1 MGFVRW
7 MSIAVTVTTAVMA
20 VLIIGSGGYSSGT
33 KTGAGIALAAFA
45 LAWFTLGIRSQ
56 TSRLAAFAF
65 VTALVITVGVAVAF
79 MPVMATLQALAYP
92 LVWVISE
99 RTRNAI
105 ISNVALALSVGV
117 GSVIN
122 MGLSVEAL
130 LYSGTVTALSLI
142 FSLALGL
149 WITQISKL
157 SDQRHDLVL
166 ELQSTRN
173 ELAAISRD
181 AGVSSERERLAREIH
196 DTIAQDLTGLVLVAQ
211 RAQRELDNNNA
222 AGAAEQLELIED
234 SARAALA
241 EARALVTASAP
252 VGLTGD
258 GITSALTRLAARYSR
273 ETHLTVTVEAAGLP
287 AIARETEVVV
297 LRCAQEALANVR
309 KHANATRATI
319 LVTADEAGLAVTVTD
334 DGTGF
339 DPSTAHT
346 GFGLEGMSERLA
358 LVNGRLDVNSSP
370 AGTTVHAT
378 IPKEVFA

>member
-20 VLIIGSGGYSSGT
+20 VLIVGSGGYGSGS
-33 KTGAGIALAAFA
+33 KIGAGIALAAFA
-45 LAWFTLGIRSQ
+45 LAWFTLGIRARNS
-56 TSRLAAFAF
+56 TVMAIAYVS
-65 VTALVITVGVAVAF
+65 VLVITVGAAVAF
-79 MPVMATLQALAYP
+79 MPVMATLQSLAYP
-92 LVWVISE
+92 LVWVLAE

-105 ISNVALALSVGV
+105 IGNVALALSVGV
-117 GSVIN
+117 GFLIN
-122 MGLSVEAL
+122 MGLSPDAV
-130 LYSGTVTALSLI
+130 LYTTTIVALSLI

-149 WITQISKL
+149 WITQISRL
-157 SDQRHDLVL
+157 SEQRHDLVL
-166 ELQSTRN
+166 ELQSTRD

-181 AGVSSERERLAREIH
+181 SGVSSERERLAREIH

-211 RAQRELDNNNA
+211 RAKRELDDNNA
-222 AGAAEQLELIED
+222 AAAAEQLELIED

-258 GITSALTRLAARYSR
+258 GITSALTRLAERYSR
-273 ETHLTVTVEAAGLP
+273 ETQLTVTVEAEQLP

-319 LVTADEAGLAVTVTD
+319 TVTVGDAGLTIAVTD

-339 DPSTAHT
+339 DPTTAHT

-358 LVNGRLDVNSSP
+358 LVNGRLDVDSSA
-370 AGTTVHAT
+370 AGTTVRAT
-378 IPKEVFA
+378 IPKEVLA

>member
-1 MGFVRW
+1 MGLVRW

-20 VLIIGSGGYSSGT
+20 VLIVGSGGYGSGS
-33 KTGAGIALAAFA
+33 KIGAGIALAAFA
-45 LAWFTLGIRSQ
+45 LAWFTLGIRARNS
-56 TSRLAAFAF
+56 TVMAIAYVS
-65 VTALVITVGVAVAF
+65 VLVITVGAAVAF
-79 MPVMATLQALAYP
+79 MPVMATLQSLAYP
-92 LVWVISE
+92 LVWVLAE

-105 ISNVALALSVGV
+105 IGNVALALSVGV
-117 GSVIN
+117 GFLIN
-122 MGLSVEAL
+122 MGLSPDAV
-130 LYSGTVTALSLI
+130 LYTTTIVALSLI

-149 WITQISKL
+149 WITQISRL

-166 ELQSTRN
+166 ELQSTRD

-211 RAQRELDNNNA
+211 RAKRELDNNNA
-222 AGAAEQLELIED
+222 AAAAEQLELIED
-234 SARAALA
+234 NARAALA

-258 GITSALTRLAARYSR
+258 GITSALTRLAERYSR
-273 ETHLTVTVEAAGLP
+273 ETQLTVTVDADHLP

-319 LVTADEAGLAVTVTD
+319 TVTVGDAGLTIAVTD

-339 DPSTAHT
+339 DPTTAHT

-358 LVNGRLDVNSSP
+358 LVNGRLDVDSSA
-370 AGTTVHAT
+370 AGTTVRAT

>member
-20 VLIIGSGGYSSGT
+20 VLIVGSGGYGSGS
-33 KTGAGIALAAFA
+33 KIGAGVALAAFA
-45 LAWFTLGIRSQ
+45 LAWFTLGIRARDNSVMAIAYV
-56 TSRLAAFAF
+56 S
-65 VTALVITVGVAVAF
+65 VLVITVGAAVAF
-79 MPVMATLQALAYP
+79 MPVMATLQSLAYP
-92 LVWVISE
+92 LVWVLAE

-105 ISNVALALSVGV
+105 IGNVALALSVGV
-117 GSVIN
+117 GFLIN
-122 MGLSVEAL
+122 TGLDADAV
-130 LYSGTVTALSLI
+130 LYTTTIVALSLI

-149 WITQISKL
+149 WITQISAL

-166 ELQSTRN
+166 ELQSTRD

-211 RAQRELDNNNA
+211 RAKRELDNNNA
-222 AGAAEQLELIED
+222 AAAAEQLELIED
-234 SARAALA
+234 SARTALA

-258 GITSALTRLAARYSR
+258 GITSALTRLAERYSR
-273 ETHLTVTVEAAGLP
+273 ETHLTVTVDAAGLP

-319 LVTADEAGLAVTVTD
+319 TVTVSDAGLTIAVAD

-339 DPSTAHT
+339 DPATTHT
-346 GFGLEGMSERLA
+346 GFGLEGMSERLS
-358 LVNGRLDVNSSP
+358 LVNGRLDVDSSA
-370 AGTTVHAT
+370 AGTTVRAT
-378 IPKEVFA
+378 IPKEVLA

>member
-7 MSIAVTVTTAVMA
+7 MSIAVIATSAVMA
-20 VLIIGSGGYSSGT
+20 VLIVGSGGYGSGSRL
-33 KTGAGIALAAFA
+33 GAAVALAAFA
-45 LAWFTLGIRSQ
+45 LAWFTLGVRARDNSTI
-56 TSRLAAFAF
+56 AA
-65 VTALVITVGVAVAF
+65 VYVGVLVVTVGAAVAF
-79 MPVMATLQALAYP
+79 MPVMATLQSLAYP
-92 LVWVISE
+92 LVWVLAE

-105 ISNVALALSVGV
+105 IGNVALALSVGI
-117 GSVIN
+117 GFLIT
-122 MGLSVEAL
+122 MGLSANAL
-130 LYSGTVTALSLI
+130 LYTTTIVTLSLL

-149 WITQISKL
+149 WITQISTL

-166 ELQSTRN
+166 ELQSTRD

-211 RAQRELDNNNA
+211 RARRELDNNHPA
-222 AGAAEQLELIED
+222 AAAEQLELIED

-258 GITSALTRLAARYSR
+258 GISSALHRLAERYTR
-273 ETHLTVTVEAAGLP
+273 ETQLTVTVDAEQLP
-287 AIARETEVVV
+287 AIERETEVVV

-309 KHANATRATI
+309 KHASATRATI
-319 LVTADEAGLAVTVTD
+319 SVSVDDTGLTVSVAD
-334 DGTGF
+334 DGVGF
-339 DPSTAHT
+339 DPTTART

-358 LVNGRLDVNSSP
+358 LVNGRLDVDSSG
-370 AGTTVHAT
+370 AGTTVRAT
-378 IPKEVFA
+378 IPKEVLA

>member
-20 VLIIGSGGYSSGT
+20 VLIVGSGGYGSGS
-33 KTGAGIALAAFA
+33 KIGAGVALAAFA
-45 LAWFTLGIRSQ
+45 LAWFALGIRARDNSVMAIAYV
-56 TSRLAAFAF
+56 S
-65 VTALVITVGVAVAF
+65 VLVITVGAAVAF
-79 MPVMATLQALAYP
+79 MPVMATLQSLAYP
-92 LVWVISE
+92 LVWVLAE

-105 ISNVALALSVGV
+105 IGNVALALSVGV
-117 GSVIN
+117 GFLLN
-122 MGLSVEAL
+122 MGLSADAV
-130 LYSGTVTALSLI
+130 LYTTTIVALSLI

-149 WITQISKL
+149 WITQISRL

-166 ELQSTRN
+166 ELQSTRD

-211 RAQRELDNNNA
+211 RAKRELDNNNA
-222 AGAAEQLELIED
+222 AAAAEQLELIED

-258 GITSALTRLAARYSR
+258 GITSALTRLAERYSR
-273 ETHLTVTVEAAGLP
+273 ETQLTVTVDAAHLP

-319 LVTADEAGLAVTVTD
+319 TVTVGDDGLTIAVAD

-339 DPSTAHT
+339 DPATTHT

-358 LVNGRLDVNSSP
+358 LVNGRLDVESSA
-370 AGTTVHAT
+370 AGTTVRAT

>member
-20 VLIIGSGGYSSGT
+20 VLIVGSGGYGSGS
-33 KTGAGIALAAFA
+33 KIGAGIALAAFA
-45 LAWFTLGIRSQ
+45 LAWFTLGIRARDNSVMAIAYV
-56 TSRLAAFAF
+56 S
-65 VTALVITVGVAVAF
+65 VLVITVGAAVAF
-79 MPVMATLQALAYP
+79 MPVMATLQSLAYP
-92 LVWVISE
+92 LVWVLAE

-105 ISNVALALSVGV
+105 IGNVALALSVGV
-117 GSVIN
+117 GFLIN
-122 MGLSVEAL
+122 MGLSADAV
-130 LYSGTVTALSLI
+130 LYTTTIVALSLI

-149 WITQISKL
+149 WITQISRL

-166 ELQSTRN
+166 ELQSTRD

-211 RAQRELDNNNA
+211 RAKRELDNNNA
-222 AGAAEQLELIED
+222 AAAAEQLELIED

-258 GITSALTRLAARYSR
+258 GITSALTRLAERYSR
-273 ETHLTVTVEAAGLP
+273 ETQLTVTVDAEHLP

-319 LVTADEAGLAVTVTD
+319 TVTVSDAGLTIAVAN

-339 DPSTAHT
+339 DPATTHT

-358 LVNGRLDVNSSP
+358 LVNGRLDVDSSA
-370 AGTTVHAT
+370 AGTTVRAT
-378 IPKEVFA
+378 IPKEVLA

>member
-7 MSIAVTVTTAVMA
+7 MSAAVIVTTTIMA
-20 VLIIGSGGYSSGT
+20 ALIIGSSGYGLNDRI
-33 KTGAGIALAAFA
+33 GAGVALAVFG
-45 LAWFTLGIRSQ
+45 LSWFTVGMRSD
-56 TSRLAAFAF
+56 TSPIAAFIF
-65 VTALVITVGVAVAF
+65 VTVLVIAVGTGVAF
-79 MPVMATLQALAYP
+79 MPIMATLQALAYP

-122 MGLSVEAL
+122 MGLSVSAM

-166 ELQSTRN
+166 ELQSTRDK
-173 ELAAISRD
+173 LTAISRD

-211 RAQRELDNNNA
+211 RAKRELDNNNA

-241 EARALVTASAP
+241 ETRALVAASAP

-258 GITSALTRLAARYSR
+258 GISSALHRLAERYTR
-273 ETHLTVTVEAAGLP
+273 ETHLTVTVDAAELP

-319 LVTADEAGLAVTVTD
+319 AVAADATGLTVAVTD
-334 DGTGF
+334 DGDGF
-339 DPSTAHT
+339 DPATAHT

-358 LVNGRLDVNSSP
+358 LVNGRLDVDSSG
-370 AGTTVHAT
+370 AGTTVRAT
-378 IPKEVFA
+378 IPKEVLA

>member
-1 MGFVRW
+1 MGFARW

-20 VLIIGSGGYSSGT
+20 VLIAGSGGYGPGSRL
-33 KTGAGIALAAFA
+33 GAAVALAAFA
-45 LAWFTLGIRSQ
+45 LAWFTLGIRARDNSII
-56 TSRLAAFAF
+56 A
-65 VTALVITVGVAVAF
+65 VIYVGVLVVTVGAAVAF
-79 MPVMATLQALAYP
+79 MPVMATLQSLAYP
-92 LVWVISE
+92 LVWVLAE

-105 ISNVALALSVGV
+105 IGNVALALSVGV
-117 GSVIN
+117 GFLIN
-122 MGLSVEAL
+122 MGLSADAL
-130 LYSGTVTALSLI
+130 LYSSTIVALSLI

-149 WITQISKL
+149 WITQISTL

-166 ELQSTRN
+166 ELHSTRD

-211 RAQRELDNNNA
+211 RAKRELDNNHPA
-222 AGAAEQLELIED
+222 AAAEQLELIED

-258 GITSALTRLAARYSR
+258 GITSALNRLAERYSR
-273 ETHLTVTVEAAGLP
+273 ETQLTVTVDAEQLP
-287 AIARETEVVV
+287 AMARETEVVM

-309 KHANATRATI
+309 KHAEATRATI
-319 LVTADEAGLAVTVTD
+319 TVSADDMGLTISVAD
-334 DGTGF
+334 DGVGF
-339 DPSTAHT
+339 DPTTAHP

-358 LVNGRLDVNSSP
+358 LVNGRLDVDSSA
-370 AGTTVHAT
+370 AGTTVRAT
-378 IPKEVFA
+378 IPKEVIA

>member
-1 MGFVRW
+1 MGFARW
-7 MSIAVTVTTAVMA
+7 MSIAVIVTTAVMA
-20 VLIIGSGGYSSGT
+20 VLIVGSSGYGPGSRL
-33 KTGAGIALAAFA
+33 GAAVALAAFA
-45 LAWFTLGIRSQ
+45 LAWFTLGIRARDNSII
-56 TSRLAAFAF
+56 A
-65 VTALVITVGVAVAF
+65 VIYVGVLVVTVGAAVAF
-79 MPVMATLQALAYP
+79 MPVMATLQSLAYP
-92 LVWVISE
+92 LVWVLAE

-105 ISNVALALSVGV
+105 IGNVALALSVGV
-117 GSVIN
+117 GFLIN
-122 MGLSVEAL
+122 MGLSADAL
-130 LYSGTVTALSLI
+130 LYSSTIVALSLI

-149 WITQISKL
+149 WITQISTL

-166 ELQSTRN
+166 ELHSTRD

-211 RAQRELDNNNA
+211 RARRELDNNHPA
-222 AGAAEQLELIED
+222 AAAEQLELIED

-258 GITSALTRLAARYSR
+258 GITSALTRLAERYSR
-273 ETHLTVTVEAAGLP
+273 ETQLTVTVDAEHLP

-309 KHANATRATI
+309 KHAEATRATI
-319 LVTADEAGLAVTVTD
+319 TVSADDVGLTISVAD
-334 DGTGF
+334 DGVGF
-339 DPSTAHT
+339 DPTTAHP

-358 LVNGRLDVNSSP
+358 LVNGRLDVDSSA
-370 AGTTVHAT
+370 AGTTVRAT
-378 IPKEVFA
+378 IPKEVLA

>member
-7 MSIAVTVTTAVMA
+7 MSIAVIATTAVMA
-20 VLIIGSGGYSSGT
+20 VLIVGSGGYGSGSRL
-33 KTGAGIALAAFA
+33 GAGAALAAFT
-45 LAWFTLGIRSQ
+45 LAWFTLGIRARDNS
-56 TSRLAAFAF
+56 TIAA
-65 VTALVITVGVAVAF
+65 VYVGVLVVTVGAAVAF
-79 MPVMATLQALAYP
+79 MPVMATLQSLAYP
-92 LVWVISE
+92 LVWVLAE

-105 ISNVALALSVGV
+105 IGNVALALSVGV
-117 GSVIN
+117 GFLIT
-122 MGLSVEAL
+122 MGLSADAL
-130 LYSGTVTALSLI
+130 LYTTTIVTLSLL

-149 WITQISKL
+149 WITQISTL

-166 ELQSTRN
+166 ELQSTRD

-211 RAQRELDNNNA
+211 RARRELDNHHPA
-222 AGAAEQLELIED
+222 AAAEQLELIED

-258 GITSALTRLAARYSR
+258 GISSALHRLAERYTR
-273 ETHLTVTVEAAGLP
+273 ETQLTVTVDAEHLP
-287 AIARETEVVV
+287 AIERETEVVV

-309 KHANATRATI
+309 KHASATRATI
-319 LVTADEAGLAVTVTD
+319 SVSVDDSGLTVSVTD
-334 DGTGF
+334 DGVGF
-339 DPSTAHT
+339 DPATSRT

-358 LVNGRLDVNSSP
+358 LVNGRLDVDSSG
-370 AGTTVHAT
+370 AGTTVRAT
-378 IPKEVFA
+378 IPKEVLA

>member
-105 ISNVALALSVGV
+105 ISNVALALSVGA

-166 ELQSTRN
+166 ELQSTRD

-181 AGVSSERERLAREIH
+181 AGISSERERLAREIH

-258 GITSALTRLAARYSR
+258 GITSALTRLAERYSR
-273 ETHLTVTVEAAGLP
+273 ETHLTVTVDAAGLP

-339 DPSTAHT
+339 APSTAHT

-358 LVNGRLDVNSSP
+358 LVHGRLDVNSSP
-370 AGTTVHAT
+370 AGTTVRAT